1 MSENKKVTTCPEKKP
16 IPGMVASPEKKPI
29 PGMTTCPICHRDFP
43 LIAEEAYIARNVKS
57 GGLVASLT
65 GTEPTIYDVI
75 DCPHCGCQVR
85 LQERLRVHNP
95 MDDFDLE
102 LEDDDADEFDD
113 DFDDEDPEDDF
124 DAGEDDAEGSEA
136 D

>member
-1 MSENKKVTTCPEKKP
+1 MSENKKVSTGTTTAPEKKM
-16 IPGMVASPEKKPI
+16 IPGRVASPEKKPI
-29 PGMTTCPICHRDFP
+29 PGMITCPICHRDFP
-43 LIAEEAYIARNVKS
+43 LIAEEAYIARNVKR
-57 GGLVASLT
+57 GGLAATLT
-65 GTEPTIYDVI
+65 GIEPTIYDVI

-102 LEDDDADEFDD
+102 LEDDDVD

-136 D
+136 Y